1 MKILLAAIN
10 AKYIH
15 SNLAIYSLR
24 AYANRYAGEIRI
36 KEYTINQPLDGILMD
51 LYEEKPDVICF
62 SCYLWNI
69 ICVEQLLAEIPKV
82 LPDTR
87 LWLGGPEVSWNAVE
101 ILKRYP
107 AVEGVMCGEGEETFL
122 ELTDYFH
129 GCGRELSDIRGI
141 AYRLPGQ
148 LPSVTGSRPA
158 IDLSSIP
165 FVYGNTENFKNRI
178 IYYESSRGCP
188 FSCSYCLSSVDRCLR
203 FRDLELVKKE
213 LQFFIDHEVPQ
224 YV

>member
-1 MKILLAAIN
+1 MKILLTAIN

-15 SNLAIYSLR
+15 SNLAICSLR

-158 IDLSSIP
+158 CWRRSWADLRWSHLP
-165 FVYGNTENFKNRI
+165 FWHCLSAWELASFFRKNRLRPA
-178 IYYESSRGCP
+178 SGRNRPLWNNSRRSRP
-188 FSCSYCLSSVDRCLR
+188 KKCLPAT
-203 FRDLELVKKE
+203 
-213 LQFFIDHEVPQ
+213 IPW
-224 YV
+224 